1 MSKLILSCA
10 GSEEEPSQIPAAT
23 NAFSTTILLHCELA
37 WDLNGFPS
45 ITFPSITLWA
55 SRSSCQHG
63 CNPDQA
69 DLTLLAYP
77 SYSSYK
83 LPFLPMT
90 LLATAT

>member
-45 ITFPSITLWA
+45 ITFP
-55 SRSSCQHG
+55 
-63 CNPDQA
+63 DQA